1 MFQTCHHVMP
11 SGRRCESPALRG
23 YAFCYFHARRAPVHK
38 GSPDEIRIE
47 LPATLDRA
55 GIAQTLHQLLN
66 ALANNRISA
75 RRASILLYGLQM
87 ASSNPENFG
96 PVPRPIDADLDQ
108 LSTEL
113 SAMLSQ
119 MNLRGRSAP
128 RTKPFAPSTAQ
139 K

>member
-23 YAFCYFHARRAPVHK
+23 YAFCYYHARRAPVHK

-47 LPATLDRA
+47 LPATLDRD

-75 RRASILLYGLQM
+75 RRASILLCGLQM
-87 ASSNPENFG
+87 ASSNPENSV
-96 PVPRPIDADLDQ
+96 PVPRPIDPDFDRLF
-108 LSTEL
+108 TEI

-119 MNLRGRSAP
+119 MDLRGRAASK
-128 RTKPFAPSTAQ
+128 TKPFASSTAQ
-139 K
+139 T